1 MQLPKV
7 KDNKARQAVLDID
20 YQQLLNAVHVPE
32 DAGEHAE
39 ALRGILLRIPDGW
52 GRWISCD
59 RGWYPLL
66 VELDE
71 QLRMVLHNY
80 VLHQVKEKFGGLR
93 YYWASGE
100 DVHDPEDPE
109 PPTPG
114 RDSDEAARNRWS
126 QQYDAWCERLDAYRQ
141 TPEGQTRIAD
151 LERRVKL
158 AEKLVDTAERRASV
172 TCELCGATGV
182 LHRTPTRGPWYKT
195 LCQACAEREKYV
207 PSGGSDALIDP

>member
-1 MQLPKV
+1 MTELKKNATKQI
-7 KDNKARQAVLDID
+7 ALDVD

-32 DAGEHAE
+32 DTGEHVE

-66 VELDE
+66 VELDG
-71 QLRMVLHNY
+71 QLRALLPNY

-93 YYWASGE
+93 YYWDSGE

-109 PPTPG
+109 PPTPV
-114 RDSDEAARNRWS
+114 RDSNEAERDRWS
-126 QQYDAWCERLDAYRQ
+126 QQHDAWSERLDAYRQ
-141 TPEGQTRIAD
+141 TPEGQARIAD
-151 LERRVKL
+151 LQRRIKL
-158 AEKLVDTAERRASV
+158 GEKLVEAAERRAGV

-182 LHRTPTRGPWYKT
+182 LHRTPADSHWYKT
-195 LCQACAEREKYV
+195 LCPACAEREKYV
-207 PSGGSDALIDP
+207 PSIGSDAR